1 MAEFDIGMRGPVAV
15 AKLNALWDRITE
27 QLWSTSTSS
36 LTIDVGAVTLTTQAD
51 KQYAVGQPV
60 RITRTSDVTQWMDG
74 QVTAYNSL
82 TGTMSVQ
89 VATVSGSGTYSNW
102 TIALSGQGG
111 PAGDKGWSP
120 LLAVIVDGARR
131 VHQIVGWEGGEGT
144 KPATG
149 LYIGASG
156 LVSDI
161 AQAVDIRGGEGGV
174 GPANVLTIGSVTS
187 GPAAGATITGVSPT
201 QELNLVL
208 PKGDQGDKGDTGD
221 TGAAGPANTLTV
233 GTVTTGAAGS
243 NVDVTIT
250 GTAPAQTINF
260 TIPRG
265 DKGAKGDTGDTG
277 PAGVTPRGPWDA
289 GAAYIANDLA
299 EYNGSVYLRIVPG
312 TTPTNP
318 ASDSVNWQVFVSRG
332 TDGTGAVSSVNG
344 HLPDGAGNVDLPNA
358 TSVAAGLLSGS
369 DKSKLDGIASQATK
383 NDTDANLK
391 NRANHTGTQAISTVS
406 GLQDALDDKAD
417 ASSLATV
424 ATSGSYNDLSSKPA
438 IPTIPGDAT
447 TSASGLMSAADKTK
461 LNDIAAQATKNDT
474 DANLKNRANHTG
486 TQAISTVSG
495 LQGALDAKAATGDIP
510 TGATASEVL
519 TGTDSTKFANASNL
533 NSAVA
538 FAALSGA
545 TVTPDLN
552 AARNFTITLS
562 ANTTLAN
569 PTNLRPGQTGE
580 IVVTQGGT
588 VRTLSFGSYWK
599 FAGGAPSVSTT
610 ANAVDVISYKVV
622 NATLI
627 IAALQK
633 DFK

>member
-36 LTIDVGAVTLTTQAD
+36 LTIDVGTVTLTTQAD

-74 QVTAYNSL
+74 QVTAYNFG
-82 TGTMSVQ
+82 TGAMSVQ

-111 PAGDKGWSP
+111 PAGDRGWSP
-120 LLAVIVDGARR
+120 LLAVIADGARR
-131 VHQIVGWEGGEGT
+131 VHQVANWQGGEGT

-149 LYIGASG
+149 LYIGSSG

-161 AQAVDIRGGEGGV
+161 AQAVDIRGGAGGA

-187 GPAAGATITGVSPT
+187 GLTADATITGASPA

-208 PKGDQGDKGDTGD
+208 PKGNQGDKGDKGDTGD
-221 TGAAGPANTLTV
+221 TGPANTLTV

-243 NVDVTIT
+243 NVDVAIT

-265 DKGAKGDTGDTG
+265 DKGAKGDTGNTG
-277 PAGVTPRGPWDA
+277 PAGVTPRGPWNA
-289 GAAYIANDLA
+289 GTTYAANDLA
-299 EYNGSVYLRIVPG
+299 EYNGSVYLRIVAG

-318 ASDSVNWQVFVSRG
+318 ASDPANWQIFVSRG

-344 HLPDGAGNVDLPNA
+344 HLPDGAGNVDLPGA
-358 TSVAAGLLSGS
+358 TAVAAGLMAGS

-406 GLQDALDDKAD
+406 GLQGALDAKA
-417 ASSLATV
+417 ATSSLATV
-424 ATSGSYNDLSSKPA
+424 AISGAYADLSGKPV
-438 IPTIPGDAT
+438 IPTIPGNAT
-447 TSASGLMSAADKTK
+447 PSVAGLMSASDKTK
-461 LNDIAAQATKNDT
+461 LDGVATGATANDT

-486 TQAISTVSG
+486 TQAISTVTG
-495 LQGALDAKAATGDIP
+495 LQSALDGKAATGDIP
-510 TGATASEVL
+510 AGAAASDVL
-519 TGTDSTKFANASNL
+519 AGVDSAKFANASNL

-545 TVTPDLN
+545 TITPDFN
-552 AARNFTITLS
+552 AARNFTTTLS

-569 PTNLRPGQTGE
+569 PTNMRPGQTGE